1 MTDSNDMHIT
11 EGELNAMTADLVD
24 MHEQSFPKMREALAE
39 FGASVRHAAPAS
51 RRTFLMGGGVV
62 AGGLVLAAC
71 SSSKKSTS
79 GNGNSNPAPSSSS
92 SSSGGGGK
100 DNAALATNAS
110 LENLAVFAYMTALS
124 DAGKGKLGKV
134 PPAIAT
140 FVTTAMKQHQDHAQ
154 AFNSA
159 LTNAG
164 GKAFNDPDPA
174 LKAPVLAA
182 YGKVKSLPDLA
193 KLALLLENT
202 AAATYTKQ
210 MGTMMSPDG
219 LAAVASIA
227 PVERQHAAILHFVL
241 GEYPVPDTFVPLDL
255 ARPDTD
261 AGVK

>member
-11 EGELNAMTADLVD
+11 EGELNTMTADLVD

-71 SSSKKSTS
+71 SSSKKTTS
-79 GNGNSNPAPSSSS
+79 GNGNSSPAPSS

-100 DNAALATNAS
+100 DNAALATNAG

-164 GKAFNDPDPA
+164 GTAFKDPDPA

-202 AAATYTKQ
+202 AAETYIKQ
-210 MGTMMSPDG
+210 MSTMMSPDG
-219 LAAVASIA
+219 LAAVATIA
-227 PVERQHAAILHFVL
+227 PVERQHAAILNFVL
-241 GEYPVPDTFVPLDL
+241 GQYPVPDTFVPLDL